1 MSTSPGRARTVAVI
15 GCGYVGYPL
24 ALVLVDAG
32 YTVTAIDTDP
42 SVVDAIN
49 EGVPRRHEADVQKLA
64 VEVRETGRLTAASQ
78 LTPSDVYVIAVPT
91 PLDSSGRRPDLGAV
105 EAATRTIARVISEGE
120 LVVVE
125 STVPPGTTERRVKE
139 ILAASGIEPDR
150 LLVAHCPERVFPGNT
165 VEELLEAPRVV
176 GGTTPAATAEAA
188 AFYRSFVTAPV
199 TETTATAAELSKLM
213 ENAHRDVN
221 IALTNEVSEI
231 ARAHGV
237 DPYDVIEIAN
247 LHPRVEYL
255 RPGIGVGGHCIPVD
269 PWFLTDD
276 DDGVIAAARR
286 LNDDRPGVIA
296 KGIAAQLR
304 AEAFHSVLIIGT
316 AYKPDVIDERNA
328 PALAVATHLRESGF
342 DVTVTDPTIP
352 ERVLDLGDALASHD
366 AYVVLVPH
374 RHIESLIAEASSPH
388 TRAIRLDDPV
398 T

>member
-1 MSTSPGRARTVAVI
+1 MSTSQGRAHTVSVI

-32 YTVTAIDTDP
+32 YTVTAVDTDP

-49 EGVPRRHEADVQKLA
+49 EGTPRRHEADVQKLA
-64 VEVRETGRLTAASQ
+64 VEVRGTGRLSAASRVA
-78 LTPSDVYVIAVPT
+78 PSDVYVIAVPT
-91 PLDSSGRRPDLGAV
+91 PLDHSGRRPDLSAV
-105 EAATRTIARVISEGE
+105 EAATRAVAGVISEGE

-125 STVPPGTTERRVKE
+125 STVPPGTTEHTVKE

-165 VEELLEAPRVV
+165 VEELVGAPRVV
-176 GGTTPAATAEAA
+176 GGTSEAATTGAA

-221 IALTNEVSEI
+221 IALTNEVAEI
-231 ARAHGV
+231 ARSHGV

-247 LHPRVEYL
+247 LHPRVAYL

-269 PWFLTDD
+269 PWFLTED

-286 LNDDRPGVIA
+286 LNDARPGVIA
-296 KGIAAQLR
+296 AGIAAQLD
-304 AEAFHSVLIIGT
+304 AEEFRSVLIIGT

-328 PALAVATHLRESGF
+328 PALAVAAHLRERGF

-352 ERVLDLGDALASHD
+352 ERMIDLGDALASHD

-374 RHIESLIAEASSPH
+374 RHIESLIAEASSQGI
-388 TRAIRLDDPV
+388 RAARLDDPV